1 MYTFIITSWVKYK
14 KGRQKSR
21 ENIATCTY
29 LKAETKLQQIFC
41 FLLWQTLFENMFI
54 GERLTAKFAV
64 VLIEIEYIKQLVIFL
79 IVYFVLFWQIMFDS
93 SKFIGQIVHSVL
105 SYKHRTSNNKG
116 NMERKKKTREKEKRE
131 REKDTMVKKSASNV
145 NRQISRTNH
154 EMMIIILSTFAWLLY
169 YLHRFSHFLIRWTL

>member
-21 ENIATCTY
+21 ENIATRTY
-29 LKAETKLQQIFC
+29 LKAETKLQHIFW

-79 IVYFVLFWQIMFDS
+79 IVYVVLF
-93 SKFIGQIVHSVL
+93 
-105 SYKHRTSNNKG
+105 
-116 NMERKKKTREKEKRE
+116 
-131 REKDTMVKKSASNV
+131 
-145 NRQISRTNH
+145 
-154 EMMIIILSTFAWLLY
+154 
-169 YLHRFSHFLIRWTL
+169 